1 MPTENLDL
9 LEFKVLCKQI
19 GGHAIEPPSN
29 LWHVLFPSSQTRVD
43 GRVPTGSSS
52 PYLVTTRLNPQKE
65 LIAVAFTPESEE
77 QVEKYNEF
85 IDFFIKKE

>member
-9 LEFKVLCKQI
+9 LQFNVVCKQI

-29 LWHVLFPSSQTRVD
+29 LWHVLFPSEQTRVD

-65 LIAVAFTPESEE
+65 LIAVCFTPESEE
-77 QVEKYNEF
+77 SIPKYNEF
-85 IDFFIKKE
+85 IEFFIKKE